1 VVSVEEKVWEYLVEH
16 KTPVLVTTLAKR
28 FMFSQSHV
36 SRILRDLEQADK
48 VEVIRIGRQKFY
60 KVKA

>member
-1 VVSVEEKVWEYLVEH
+1 LVEH

-60 KVKA
+60 KVKP